1 MMKLKLMVMMMKTF
15 RQKLNELTGT
25 SHQERALDK
34 NINPGAFTDPVVMK
48 KINAWVGQI
57 AGSYVMPEEAVHQ
70 LRNALMKIGL
80 TFGEAAMEGNSG
92 SVELPLTL
100 YGGRFGKDTDT
111 TYDEF
116 VNDDGISHQ
125 VEGGLALVI
134 NYEMSED
141 NSCRLTASIK

>member
-1 MMKLKLMVMMMKTF
+1 MVMMMKTF

-100 YGGRFGKDTDT
+100 YGGRFGKDVDT
-111 TYDEF
+111 PHDEF
-116 VNDDGISHQ
+116 VQDDGISHQ
-125 VEGGLALVI
+125 KEGGLALVLNYSI
-134 NYEMSED
+134 NED
-141 NSCRLTASIK
+141 NSFKVTASIK

>member
-1 MMKLKLMVMMMKTF
+1 MVMTMKTF

-34 NINPGAFTDPVVMK
+34 NINPGAFTDPAVMK

-111 TYDEF
+111 PYDEF

-125 VEGGLALVI
+125 IEGGLALVI

>member
-1 MMKLKLMVMMMKTF
+1 MLKQKLMVMTMKTF

-111 TYDEF
+111 PYDEF

-134 NYEMSED
+134 NYEMS
-141 NSCRLTASIK
+141 